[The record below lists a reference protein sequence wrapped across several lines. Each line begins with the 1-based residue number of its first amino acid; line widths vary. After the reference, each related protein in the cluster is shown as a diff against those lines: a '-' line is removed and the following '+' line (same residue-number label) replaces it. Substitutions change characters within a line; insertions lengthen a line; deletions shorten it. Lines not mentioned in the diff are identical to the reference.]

1 MKKGTKSRF
10 RKLIIRILD
19 ARYVFFALLF
29 HIILLILFGGHVIY
43 EAIEATG
50 YIQTEGELF
59 SRGSAPPPPPPSP
72 SQQAVAEVRKEA
84 QQTVKPTEAV
94 TAPIVVNRP
103 NADFSITVPEVQ
115 NIDTHL
121 TDKTDST
128 LSDAISKAEVAR
140 VQEIRKTVT
149 QWQVEGGRGSNAGKT
164 VKAKF
169 ICYIGKYAEGDWFCN
184 SGEIFQGRFIG
195 NCIANL
201 MLQVK
206 RWTQG
211 RVEPDLKPQPIAL
224 SSDELLRVRPPFV
237 FLTGHKNFTFTNEEV
252 DKLREYLLVGG
263 CIWADNSLP
272 GRRSRFDVAFRREMK
287 RVLPDREFE
296 VVPLHHPIFNSFY
309 KLNDV
314 PSGMNF
320 YREPLEMVRIGDE
333 IAVIYSLNAYSDLW
347 QTGFNEKNQVDTA
360 SIRDPDT
367 GAIRDFLGPHWGN
380 PLYFRN
386 VNEDSVRNAYRLGI
400 NIMVHLL
407 IRFQDKMTFAPG

>member
-1 MKKGTKSRF
+1 MKKGTKAKIRRF
-10 RKLIIRILD
+10 IIRILEI
-19 ARYVFFALLF
+19 RFIFFALLF
-29 HIILLILFGGHVIY
+29 HVILLILFGGHVIY

-50 YIQTEGELF
+50 YIETEGELF
-59 SRGSAPPPPPPSP
+59 SKGPAAPPPPPSP
-72 SQQAVAEVRKEA
+72 TQQAVAEVRQEA
-84 QQTVKPTEAV
+84 SQSVKPAETM
-94 TAPIVVNRP
+94 TAPIIINRP
-103 NADFSITVPEVQ
+103 NADFSIKIPDLNTMDP
-115 NIDTHL
+115 HL
-121 TDKTDST
+121 TEKTDAS
-128 LSDAISKAEVAR
+128 LSEAVSKAEATR
-140 VQEIRKTVT
+140 FQEIKKTINA
-149 QWQVEGGRGSNAGKT
+149 WQLTGGRGANPGRT

-211 RVEPDLKPQPIAL
+211 KIDPDLRPQPISL

-237 FLTGHKNFTFTNEEV
+237 FLTGHKNFTFTDEEV
-252 DKLREYLLVGG
+252 EKIREYLLVGG

-287 RVLPDREFE
+287 RVLPDRDFE
-296 VVPLHHPIFNSFY
+296 VVPAYHPIFNSFY
-309 KLNDV
+309 KLNEA
-314 PSGMNF
+314 PAGMNF

-347 QTGFNEKNQVDTA
+347 QTGLNEKNQADSA
-360 SIRDPDT
+360 ELRDPDT
-367 GAIRDFLGPHWGN
+367 GTTRNFLGPHWGN

-386 VNEDSVRNAYRLGI
+386 VNEDSVQNAYRLGI
-400 NIMVHLL
+400 NILVHLL
-407 IRFQDKMTFAPG
+407 LRFQDKTTYVPG